1 MKTLLHTA
9 LLTLLATLAISQ
21 AHADEADYT
30 KALEV
35 FKAAGESSHYF
46 DKSYGYALFP
56 TVGKAGIGVGGAR
69 GKGRVYEQGRHLGD
83 TTLTQLSIGLQLGG
97 QAYSQIIFF
106 EDKRALDE
114 FTGGNF
120 EFGAQ
125 ASATAITASVSGTA
139 STTGSSAGASGG
151 QRDATTVAQSFYKG
165 MAVFTVAKGGLM
177 YEASI
182 GGQKF
187 SYKPR

>member
-1 MKTLLHTA
+1 MNKAIPMTIVLLLFA
-9 LLTLLATLAISQ
+9 LPFASAQ
-21 AHADEADYT
+21 ADAYKEAQ
-30 KALEV
+30 KV
-35 FKAAGESSHYF
+35 FREAGESGNF
-46 DKSYGYALFP
+46 FNNAYGYALFP
-56 TVGKAGIGVGGAR
+56 TIGKAGIGVGGAY
-69 GKGRVYEQGRHLGD
+69 GKGQVYVGGQITGETSMTQVTLGF
-83 TTLTQLSIGLQLGG
+83 QLGG

-106 EDKRALDE
+106 QDKRAYEE

-125 ASATAITASVSGTA
+125 ATAVAITAGA
-139 STTGSSAGASGG
+139 SAAATTTGSSAGASGG
-151 QRDATTVAQSFYKG
+151 KHDANTVGNYHKG

-187 SYKPR
+187 EFKPK